1 LGRDAR
7 GGRVKLIKLTN
18 AAKGRIGE
26 GLILNTDLIISF
38 FEHTQE
44 DGTKVT
50 VAFGMNGNSWEV
62 SETIEEIS
70 ELCLKN
76 P

>member
-1 LGRDAR
+1 M
-7 GGRVKLIKLTN
+7 KLIKLTN
-18 AAKGRIGE
+18 ATKGRIGE
-26 GLILNTDLIISF
+26 GLILNTDLIASF

-62 SETIEEIS
+62 SESVDEIMQQIK
-70 ELCLKN
+70 E
-76 P
+76 

>member
-1 LGRDAR
+1 M
-7 GGRVKLIKLTN
+7 KLIKLTN

-50 VAFGMNGNSWEV
+50 AAYGMNGNSWEV
-62 SETIEEIS
+62 SETIEQVVEQ
-70 ELCLKN
+70 LN
-76 P
+76 GN